1 MADTTTTA
9 YGLTK
14 PEIGASEDT
23 WGEKINTDLDTL
35 DTVVNAIGGKT
46 AAGTL
51 SYADSARLAT
61 TATGVT
67 VTGLTTTT
75 DLTATGTTTLAGAST
90 SADITFGYNDKA
102 IFGTGSDLQIFHTG
116 SHSIISDAGIGDLKI
131 LGQNVEIGAPTGALN
146 FKAVA
151 TGASTVYYNNAPK
164 LATTS
169 TGVDVTGTLTSDG
182 LTVQGTATTRP
193 TIGNSNANTSGLT
206 TGLNFE
212 PISNLS
218 DGAKLNVISGLQP
231 SVTSAYTA
239 GFEFVTQDHSGGG
252 TFAQTKALTIGA
264 SGDISFYEDTGTTPK
279 FFWDASAESLGIGTS
294 SPSSFYSG
302 AHQLVV
308 GDGSG
313 ENGITMYAGD
323 TSASYLLFADGTSGS
338 SLYAGQV
345 RYNHSTNAME
355 ICTNGNS
362 SSRMTI
368 DSSGRVGI
376 GTGSPGQALAVE
388 SSSVGVTRV
397 SVTNTG
403 NAAAGAGVQFV
414 TKNGATQVS
423 NATLRTDNAG
433 NFSIFS
439 GTTSETERMR
449 INSSGNVGIGVV
461 PARQVHMH
469 NASGDNNFHITN
481 STTGSTATDGF
492 SIVSQSTTND
502 VLFNQRETAN
512 MRFFTANDEKMRIDS
527 SGNLLVGKAGTAFG
541 TAGVELRSTGGLWS
555 TVTNGVSAFNRLGTD
570 GAIQTF
576 WKDSTTVGSIG
587 TGGGSLDV
595 YSSGASKV
603 GLRLSQAVIPML
615 NGSTSPNTVDL
626 GTDTRQFKDL
636 YLSGGVY
643 LGGTVAANKLDDY
656 EEGTWTPTS
665 FTDWSST
672 PTFASTPTYTKIG
685 RTVTLFIH
693 ILTGTTGNQAFFA
706 GVPFVG
712 NGTGAGA
719 NGSIADMGHGF
730 VSGTDC
736 WFTLDNTSLAGSR
749 FTITYIVS

>member
-61 TATGVT
+61 TATGVE

-169 TGVDVTGTLTSDG
+169 TGVDITGVLSSDG
-182 LTVQGTATTRP
+182 LTVDTNTLHVDTANNRVGIGT
-193 TIGNSNANTSGLT
+193 TSPENDLT
-206 TGLNFE
+206 LASTSPQIRLRDTDASGT
-212 PISNLS
+212 PYS
-218 DGAKLNVISGLQP
+218 KISGAFGNIYLQADEDNEAAN
-231 SVTSAYTA
+231 SKIDFRVDGLQRAVIDSN
-239 GFEFVTQDHSGGG
+239 
-252 TFAQTKALTIGA
+252 
-264 SGDISFYEDTGTTPK
+264 GDISFYEDTGITPK

-294 SPSSFYSG
+294 SP
-302 AHQLVV
+302 
-308 GDGSG
+308 
-313 ENGITMYAGD
+313 N
-323 TSASYLLFADGTSGS
+323 SALEL
-338 SLYAGQV
+338 
-345 RYNHSTNAME
+345 E
-355 ICTNGNS
+355 
-362 SSRMTI
+362 
-368 DSSGRVGI
+368 
-376 GTGSPGQALAVE
+376 GTGNATNITLDNTTATTGRSYSIRSG
-388 SSSVGVTRV
+388 
-397 SVTNTG
+397 NTG
-403 NAAAGAGVQFV
+403 NLDLYD
-414 TKNGATQVS
+414 NDATTARLVIS
-423 NATLRTDNAG
+423 
-433 NFSIFS
+433 
-439 GTTSETERMR
+439 
-449 INSSGNVGIGVV
+449 SSGNVGIGTSSPDTVLHL
-461 PARQVHMH
+461 AKTSAATLR
-469 NASGDNNFHITN
+469 FE
-481 STTGSTATDGF
+481 STTTALPTGGVLGAIEF
-492 SIVSQSTTND
+492 ESND
-502 VLFNQRETAN
+502 TGGHLGINAKINSVFNNTVGATSLQ
-512 MRFFTANDEKMRIDS
+512 FFTSDSFAVIDS
-527 SGNLLVGKAGTAFG
+527 TPKMVIDSIGNLLVGTTAVPTDDNVALGFG
-541 TAGVELRSTGGLWS
+541 VTSSGEVRASVNGANAAMFKRATSNGDIVEFR
-555 TVTNGVSAFNRLGTD
+555 
-570 GAIQTF
+570 
-576 WKDSTTVGSIG
+576 KDANKVGSIG
-587 TGGGSLDV
+587 TSSDTSLV
-595 YSSGASKV
+595 IASANTGV
-603 GLRLSQAVIPML
+603 GL
-615 NGSTSPNTVDL
+615 GSTSIAPTNGSLAFTDNQKDL
-626 GTDTRQFKDL
+626 GSASVRWRNL

-643 LGGTVAANKLDDY
+643 LGGAGSANKLDDY